1 MNDADVKRREGGG
14 RNQSSDYIC
23 SLMKIRDLGK
33 KEEGRRTR
41 SLAYTTKPCG
51 NNSNGTR
58 APILPLH
65 LPMLEWFGLLLALDL
80 STLAMDE

>member
-1 MNDADVKRREGGG
+1 
-14 RNQSSDYIC
+14 
-23 SLMKIRDLGK
+23 MKIRDLGK
-33 KEEGRRTR
+33 RNEGSR
-41 SLAYTTKPCG
+41 SRYTTKPCG

-65 LPMLEWFGLLLALDL
+65 LPMLEWFGLLFALDL